1 MYTITATYPNGI
13 KISRTYKERKFAK
26 AMIRSLIEDAHC
38 RIKVNDSVK
47 GIIDELRKE
56 EKHGR

>member
-38 RIKVNDSVK
+38 RIKVNDSIEDIMK
-47 GIIDELRKE
+47 ELRKE
-56 EKHGR
+56 DL